1 MIYRW
6 TTGRV
11 FWLNIGCIR
20 IYLWY
25 VYCSK
30 FINKGRKRG
39 KNQQFVEFVRKI
51 YEREENDVTKS
62 LYFDNDIAEIGER
75 WEFFIFFLILAMVLL
90 KDERGKRKKKIV
102 CILAMVEKK
111 IISLFYLT
119 FFNLSKILSCCSI
132 YNTHIERNGVEL
144 SN

>member
-1 MIYRW
+1 MCRIKWHMIYRW
-6 TTGRV
+6 IIGRV

-30 FINKGRKRG
+30 FINKVRKRG

-62 LYFDNDIAEIGER
+62 LYFGNDIAEIGER
-75 WEFFIFFLILAMVLL
+75 WENKICLILAMVLL
-90 KDERGKRKKKIV
+90 KNERGKRRKKLFAFWKIWWKRGER
-102 CILAMVEKK
+102 EKK
-111 IISLFYLT
+111 IISLFYLK
-119 FFNLSKILSCCSI
+119 FF
-132 YNTHIERNGVEL
+132 
-144 SN
+144 